1 MPPDSLRGVTGA
13 GGGEEGGEG
22 VLSTDTSLQL
32 AERPGLTS
40 VTLLML
46 SLVNQLFW
54 WTMIRQVSL
63 TVWADIEE
71 REKTKTNITQ

>member
-13 GGGEEGGEG
+13 GDGEKGGER
-22 VLSTDTSLQL
+22 VLSTETSLQL

>member
-13 GGGEEGGEG
+13 GGGEKGGEG
-22 VLSTDTSLQL
+22 VLSTETSLQL

-46 SLVNQLFW
+46 ESRKSTFLVDNDK
-54 WTMIRQVSL
+54 TSL
-63 TVWADIEE
+63 TYCLG
-71 REKTKTNITQ
+71 

>member
-13 GGGEEGGEG
+13 GGGEKGGEG
-22 VLSTDTSLQL
+22 VLSTETSLQL

-46 SLVNQLFW
+46 SLVNQLSGG
-54 WTMIRQVSL
+54 Q
-63 TVWADIEE
+63 
-71 REKTKTNITQ
+71 